1 MRGINIRSPAV
12 LVESRDERP
21 VRGVDC
27 LRPGEG
33 ETHRIAYL
41 VERMLKSLMPLEYH
55 GLLHPLTGLGRVAK
69 EPSRCGGLLADQIS
83 HRKCPL

>member
-1 MRGINIRSPAV
+1 MLTVCA
-12 LVESRDERP
+12 
-21 VRGVDC
+21 
-27 LRPGEG
+27 PGEG

-69 EPSRCGGLLADQIS
+69 EPS
-83 HRKCPL
+83 